1 MARDS
6 GPARDHAHDMSETGF
21 WKALRE
27 FWADQVELHE
37 RLIVLN
43 RPWEEEFLHWVDGEL
58 HGSLTP
64 PADGRRRSTTRR
76 GWCPGSQLAARVA
89 GPAA

>member
-1 MARDS
+1 MF
-6 GPARDHAHDMSETGF
+6 ETGF

-27 FWADQVELHE
+27 AWADQVELHE
-37 RLIVLN
+37 RLILLN
-43 RPWEEEFLHWVDGEL
+43 RPWEEEFLHWADGEL

-64 PADGRRRSTTRR
+64 PRDGRRRSTTKR
-76 GWCPGSQLAARVA
+76 GWCPRGQLAARVA